1 MICKQR
7 DVQPLFCISAP
18 GSSGYAYKLRNMQTN
33 AIQRE
38 AQRSVT
44 IKELVAE
51 KSRRF
56 STWLDTRSEFYS
68 AIAGF
73 SVTRR
78 LVARINLVTLCFI
91 VCAVAVEQAPLVALS
106 SMACAAWIVYRLN
119 RKGGRK

>member
-1 MICKQR
+1 M
-7 DVQPLFCISAP
+7 L
-18 GSSGYAYKLRNMQTN
+18 TN
-33 AIQRE
+33 AVQRE

-106 SMACAAWIVYRLN
+106 SMACAAWMVYRLN
-119 RKGGRK
+119 RKGGRNGEA